1 MYNYPYGNLQQ
12 LNLDWLLT
20 EWRNYQAQIE
30 DMIAPQWSESVSYE
44 EGAVVIYGHVLYR
57 CVVTA
62 STPRIFEGDEWQS
75 VRLIDIINGGS

>member
-1 MYNYPYGNLQQ
+1 MYNYPYGNLQE
-12 LNLDWLLT
+12 LNLDWVLT

-44 EGAVVIYGHVLYR
+44 EDAVVIYEHVLYR

-62 STPRIFEGDEWQS
+62 STPRIFEADEWQS